1 MPPIDTRAA
10 TQSPASFLPLLHPA
24 WGWPMPPQ
32 LPGAQH
38 ATPWPAGA
46 DQASAEK
53 SLIPTEPDALNERPS
68 AETEM
73 PTPATGSRR
82 SSDSQQAA
90 TVETTERAAAVSFA
104 SVSADCPSESPALE
118 RKGSPRKSVRA
129 ARARRK
135 SRSTAKARTAKRE
148 SLAVRAPSDPVPSSN
163 GAAPKKAEALEEH
176 QSSAAT
182 GFFHRLQATKAPK
195 KSPRSCGTA
204 KPSSDQSAPRRH
216 RRRVGSLIVSTSLH
230 GLALVVLAMVFV
242 VREAEPEP
250 LMISAG
256 IATEQPLESP
266 AEIEIATLEPLQ
278 PMPDEPVEPIVPD
291 LADLEPLGPPLE
303 SLASAGELP
312 AMETVSLVDEGL
324 LSGPVT
330 ADLLTPVGSSE
341 TGRGGGGRGAGL
353 TGGGTLFFGTPG
365 AGTSICFMCDNSR
378 SYDEGGFER
387 VVGELMRSVASLKPE
402 QSFFVV
408 FFSDEAYPMFSPDA
422 ASSMMPAT
430 DENKRRLHSWL
441 GSVEKRTGGQG
452 LRDAMEIVESL
463 QPASI
468 CFLSD
473 GDHSESLVHRL
484 VSADLGGAVVN
495 TFGMQTLP
503 ARRSSLTPQR
513 LQEQQ
518 QFNQNLIDIAT
529 AHGGIFTPVVVR
541 P

>member
-1 MPPIDTRAA
+1 VG
-10 TQSPASFLPLLHPA
+10 PL
-24 WGWPMPPQ
+24 
-32 LPGAQH
+32 
-38 ATPWPAGA
+38 
-46 DQASAEK
+46 
-53 SLIPTEPDALNERPS
+53 
-68 AETEM
+68 
-73 PTPATGSRR
+73 
-82 SSDSQQAA
+82 
-90 TVETTERAAAVSFA
+90 V
-104 SVSADCPSESPALE
+104 
-118 RKGSPRKSVRA
+118 
-129 ARARRK
+129 
-135 SRSTAKARTAKRE
+135 
-148 SLAVRAPSDPVPSSN
+148 
-163 GAAPKKAEALEEH
+163 
-176 QSSAAT
+176 
-182 GFFHRLQATKAPK
+182 
-195 KSPRSCGTA
+195 
-204 KPSSDQSAPRRH
+204 
-216 RRRVGSLIVSTSLH
+216 VSTSLH
-230 GLALVVLAMVFV
+230 GLVLVVLAMVFV

-266 AEIEIATLEPLQ
+266 AEIEIAAIEPLES
-278 PMPDEPVEPIVPD
+278 MPDDPFEPVVPD

-303 SLASAGELP
+303 SQAIAGELP
-312 AMETVSLVDEGL
+312 TVETVSLVDEGL
-324 LSGPVT
+324 LSGPALT
-330 ADLLTPVGSSE
+330 DLLTPIGSSE
-341 TGRGGGGRGAGL
+341 AGQGGGGRGASLAGS
-353 TGGGTLFFGTPG
+353 GTMFFGTPG
-365 AGTSICFMCDNSR
+365 AGTSVCFMCDNSR
-378 SYDEGGFER
+378 SYDEGGFEM
-387 VVGELMRSVASLKPE
+387 VVGELMRSVASLKPD

-430 DENKRRLHSWL
+430 DENKRKLHSWL

-463 QPASI
+463 QPASV

-529 AHGGIFTPVVVR
+529 AHGGTFTPVLVR